1 MTAAQILI
9 MPGRRLAVSMGLGA
23 VLVAGFVSMVLLAPG
38 DALFRSPLEL
48 KSSFWTQFVTGAG
61 AYLIGALV
69 WSLRPRDLAAML
81 FALSGL
87 ATLMFTF
94 AAGIN
99 NSVAVPLPEWAQ
111 ILFVLLNAGG
121 ASLFGM
127 VMIVL
132 FLVYPVRLA
141 HWQLWTGLVV
151 AGFGIWTLVGL
162 TFLFQGSTMV
172 QTITFVEMIGICVV
186 VALQIRATAG
196 MPRERAIAWWLGLS
210 VLLGAGPFIALVAVP
225 STLGYG
231 ALIPAPIA
239 FIFFLLIYIGL
250 AVGLTRYRLFQ
261 LGEWAFQILFYT
273 IGAALLLV
281 LDAVL
286 LLTLPLNQGP
296 AFGLSIFIIAIA
308 YLPLRDWI
316 GRHVLRRDASS
327 TEELFGAV
335 VDVAFEPVAE
345 QRAAAWQ
352 HLFRRHFLVL
362 ECEAGDAGVSG
373 PEIREDGLA
382 LALPP
387 MKGLPGLILR
397 YPWDG
402 RGLFAPRHRDTAF
415 QLMRLMHQAEE
426 SRVAYDRGMQEE
438 RTRIARDMHDNIGSQ
453 LLSALHSRSG
463 PRKDVL
469 IRETLTDLRDI
480 INNAGGD
487 EASLGEALA
496 DLRAETAERAEVAGL
511 ALDWRS
517 EIAEDVQMSPQAI
530 YALRSVIREAVS
542 NAIKYAGARRVGVT
556 VTQVNGSLD
565 VTLTDDGKG
574 FDPHTIIPGNG
585 LKNIAD
591 RIAGLG
597 GTSSIG
603 SGAAGTTIAAQ
614 VPIPAVSG
622 GKRKVEA

>member
-1 MTAAQILI
+1 MSATQILM
-9 MPGRRLAVSMGLGA
+9 MPGRRLAVSMGLGL
-23 VLVAGFVSMVLLAPG
+23 VLVTGFVWMVLQAPG
-38 DALFRSPLEL
+38 DVLFRSPLEL
-48 KSSFWTQFVTGAG
+48 DSSFWTQFVTGAG

-69 WSLRPRDLAAML
+69 WSLRPRDLAATL

-94 AAGIN
+94 AAGIG
-99 NSVAVPLPEWAQ
+99 NSVVVPLPDWAQ
-111 ILFVLLNAGG
+111 VTLILLNAGG
-121 ASLFGM
+121 ASLFGI

-132 FLVYPVRLA
+132 FLVYPVRLPR
-141 HWQLWTGLVV
+141 WRLWTTLVV
-151 AGFGIWTLVGL
+151 GGFGTWTLIGL
-162 TFLFQGSTMV
+162 TLLFMGSTLV
-172 QTITFVEMIGICVV
+172 QTITFVEMIGICIV

-196 MPRERAIAWWLGLS
+196 LPRERAIAWWLGLS
-210 VLLGAGPFIALVAVP
+210 VLFGAGPFIALVA
-225 STLGYG
+225 
-231 ALIPAPIA
+231 IPNTFGFESLMEARYA

-286 LLTLPLNQGP
+286 LLTLPLDRGP

-316 GRHVLRRDASS
+316 GRQVLRRDASS
-327 TEELFGAV
+327 TEELFRAV

-345 QRAAAWQ
+345 QRAASWQ
-352 HLFRRHFLVL
+352 QLFRRHFLVL
-362 ECEAGDAGVSG
+362 ECETADISQLE

-382 LALPP
+382 LTLPS

-397 YPWDG
+397 YPWEG
-402 RGLFAPRHRDTAF
+402 RGLFAPRHRETAY

-453 LLSALHSRSG
+453 LLSALHSQSG

-480 INNAGGD
+480 INNAGG
-487 EASLGEALA
+487 EEVSLDEALA
-496 DLRAETAERAEVAGL
+496 DLRAETAERVEAAGL
-511 ALDWRS
+511 VLHWCSDVAD
-517 EIAEDVQMSPQAI
+517 DVQMTPQAI
-530 YALRSVIREAVS
+530 HALRSVIREAVS
-542 NAIKYAGARRVGVT
+542 NAIKYAGAKRIDVS
-556 VTQVNGSLD
+556 VTQMNGSTS

-574 FDPHTIIPGNG
+574 FDPQTIVPGNG

-603 SGAAGTTIAAQ
+603 SDESGTTIAVL
-614 VPIPAVSG
+614 VPIPAESG
-622 GKRKVEA
+622 VKRKIEA

>member
-9 MPGRRLAVSMGLGA
+9 MPGRRLAVSLGLGS
-23 VLVAGFVSMVLLAPG
+23 VLVAGFVLMVLLAPG
-38 DALFRSPLEL
+38 EALFRSPLEL
-48 KSSFWTQFVTGAG
+48 KSSFWTQFITGAG

-99 NSVAVPLPEWAQ
+99 NSVIVPLPEWAQ
-111 ILFVLLNAGG
+111 ILFILVNAGG
-121 ASLFGM
+121 ASLFGI

-141 HWQLWTGLVV
+141 HWKLWTAMV
-151 AGFGIWTLVGL
+151 AGGFGIWTLVGL
-162 TFLFQGSTMV
+162 TMLFQGSTMV
-172 QTITFVEMIGICVV
+172 QTITLTEMIGICIV

-225 STLGYG
+225 SALGYG
-231 ALIPAPIA
+231 ALIPARLA

-286 LLTLPLNQGP
+286 LLTLPVNQGP
-296 AFGLSIFIIAIA
+296 AFGMSIFIIAIA

-316 GRHVLRRDASS
+316 GRQVLRRDGSS

-335 VDVAFEPVAE
+335 VDVAFEPVAD

-352 HLFRRHFLVL
+352 QLFRRHFLVL
-362 ECEAGDAGVSG
+362 ECEPVDAGVSA

-387 MKGLPGLILR
+387 IKGLPGLMLR

-402 RGLFAPRHRDTAF
+402 RGLFAPRHRETAF

-453 LLSALHSRSG
+453 LLSALHSPSG

-487 EASLGEALA
+487 EASLDETLA
-496 DLRAETAERAEVAGL
+496 DLRAETAERVDAAGL
-511 ALDWRS
+511 ALDWHCDVG
-517 EIAEDVQMSPQAI
+517 EEVQMSPQAI
-530 YALRSVIREAVS
+530 YALRSVMREAVS
-542 NAIKYAGARRVGVT
+542 NAIKYAGAGCIRIAIS
-556 VTQVNGSLD
+556 QANGSI
-565 VTLTDDGKG
+565 TLTMADDGRG

-591 RIAGLG
+591 RISGLG

-603 SGAAGTTIAAQ
+603 SGPKGTTIQAS
-614 VPIPAVSG
+614 VPLVVPAPQDTRVN
-622 GKRKVEA
+622 A